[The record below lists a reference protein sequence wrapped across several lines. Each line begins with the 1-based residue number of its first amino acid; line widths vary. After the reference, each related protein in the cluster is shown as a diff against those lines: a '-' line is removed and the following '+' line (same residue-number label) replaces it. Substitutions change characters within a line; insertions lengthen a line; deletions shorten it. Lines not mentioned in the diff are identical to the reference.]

1 MQAGK
6 ECDNMNLEKE
16 IAGNL
21 LAAKAVSLRPN
32 QPFTW
37 ASGIKSPIYC
47 DNRLI
52 LSYPDKRD
60 VVVSGYITA
69 IRKQFSEVQM
79 LMGTATAGIPWAA
92 MCAQEMK
99 LPMGYVRSSNKN
111 HGKENKIEGN
121 CPAGTK
127 VVIIEDL
134 ISTGGSVCDVVE
146 ALRAVGAEVLG
157 VAAIF
162 TYELSQAT
170 KTFTDLNCPLITLSN
185 YSTLIEV
192 ALANQT
198 IQDTDLEK
206 LKAWKQDPRD
216 EEWMKK

>member
-1 MQAGK
+1 
-6 ECDNMNLEKE
+6 MNLKQE
-16 IAGNL
+16 IAANL
-21 LAAKAVSLRPN
+21 LAAKAVSLRPD

-52 LSYPDKRD
+52 LSFPDKRD
-60 VVVSGYITA
+60 VVVSGFVSA
-69 IRKQFSEVQM
+69 IRKHFPEAQM

-92 MCAQEMK
+92 MSAQEMK

-134 ISTGGSVCDVVE
+134 ISTGGSVRDVVE
-146 ALRAVGAEVLG
+146 ALRAAGAEVLG

-162 TYELSQAT
+162 TYELAQAT
-170 KTFTDLNCPLITLSN
+170 QTFTDLDCPLVTLSE
-185 YSTLIEV
+185 YSELIQV
-192 ALANQT
+192 ALANQM
-198 IQDTDLEK
+198 IQAADLEK

-216 EEWMKK
+216 ENWMNQ

>member
-1 MQAGK
+1 MSLKQ
-6 ECDNMNLEKE
+6 E
-16 IAGNL
+16 IAANL
-21 LAAKAVSLRPN
+21 LAAKAVSLRPD

-60 VVVSGYITA
+60 VVVKGFVSA
-69 IRKQFSEVQM
+69 IRAQFPEAEM

-92 MCAQEMK
+92 MSAQELK
-99 LPMGYVRSSNKN
+99 LPMGYVRASNKN

-121 CPAGTK
+121 CPAKTK

-134 ISTGGSVCDVVE
+134 ISTGGSVRDVIE

-157 VAAIF
+157 VLAIF
-162 TYELSQAT
+162 TYELPKALQ
-170 KTFTDLNCPLITLSN
+170 TFAELNCPFATLSD
-185 YSTLIEV
+185 YSELIKV
-192 ALANQT
+192 ALADHR
-198 IQDTDLEK
+198 IQSSDLEK
-206 LKAWKQDPRD
+206 LKAWKQDPGD
-216 EEWMKK
+216 ESWMNK